1 MNQIARTF
9 ILVGLVVVILLA
21 MHLLPTPQIGETEL
35 RPVNILS
42 DVVAEPE
49 QASDIIDI
57 PVVPTAPIANANVNA
72 NDNVNLNPNDNL
84 NNPNTQLPTPNTPL
98 DLRSLATSGTQEHPT
113 PNTPPTDTL
122 LAGNEQPVEQLV
134 VSPDSVVMIVDY
146 SSGAPGGMSHFYA
159 QLARVQSLGRPV
171 RVAYYGDSFIEG
183 DILSGDVR
191 ELLQS
196 QFGGQGV
203 GWVDC
208 GSKVH
213 GFRQTVVHNYSGFS
227 EHEVVSKPFNGA
239 LQSISQRYFL
249 PTGSPRITL
258 TGTNRRRH
266 VSQWQRSTFYLR
278 SEGGCSLTARI
289 QDVDTTFNY
298 QVTGSP
304 IVQAIPCEIDTMPT
318 KSITWSVG
326 QTGRGT
332 TLFGIALESR
342 SGVIVDNFSMRGSA
356 GFTIA
361 NIPMETL
368 RQFAAI
374 RPYDLIIIQF
384 GLNVANAR
392 QTNYRTYIDRL
403 GQAIDHLRQAFPTAS
418 ILVMSCPDRDQRTA
432 QGIRTMNGVEQLIA
446 YQQLMASEHR
456 VAFLNLFQA
465 MGGRESMKGLVD
477 RGLANKD
484 YTHLNFG
491 GGKQIAKPIVQSLL
505 AGYHAAGY

>member
-9 ILVGLVVVILLA
+9 VLVGLVVAILLA

-57 PVVPTAPIANANVNA
+57 PVVPGAPVATTDVPTAPVSPSHPRTPKTP
-72 NDNVNLNPNDNL
+72 D
-84 NNPNTQLPTPNTPL
+84 TPTTP
-98 DLRSLATSGTQEHPT
+98 TTPVTPT
-113 PNTPPTDTL
+113 TPADSTGQ
-122 LAGNEQPVEQLV
+122 LAGNEPPAEQPVVL
-134 VSPDSVVMIVDY
+134 SDSVVMIADY
-146 SSGAPGGMSHFYA
+146 SSGAPGGMRHFYA

-196 QFGGQGV
+196 HFGGQGV

-227 EHEVVSKPFNGA
+227 EHEVVSRPFNGA

-258 TGTNRRRH
+258 TGTNRRKH

-289 QDVDTTFNY
+289 QDADTTFNY
-298 QVTGSP
+298 QVAGSP
-304 IVQAIPCEIDTMPT
+304 IVQAISCEIDTMPT

-326 QTGRGT
+326 QAGQGT

-403 GQAIDHLRQAFPTAS
+403 GQAIEHLRQAFPTAS
-418 ILVMSCPDRDQRTA
+418 ILVMSCPDRDQRTG

-491 GGKQIAKPIVQSLL
+491 GGKQIAKPIVESLL

>member
-9 ILVGLVVVILLA
+9 VLVGLVVVILLA
-21 MHLLPTPQIGETEL
+21 MHLLPTPKIGETEL

-49 QASDIIDI
+49 QAADIIDI
-57 PVVPTAPIANANVNA
+57 PLVPGAPVATTGTPTTPTSPTQPQTPTTPNVQQPTAPVTAGSPDSSLVSVGGGSA
-72 NDNVNLNPNDNL
+72 
-84 NNPNTQLPTPNTPL
+84 TPIV
-98 DLRSLATSGTQEHPT
+98 
-113 PNTPPTDTL
+113 
-122 LAGNEQPVEQLV
+122 EQPAL
-134 VSPDSVVMIVDY
+134 SSDSVVMIADY
-146 SSGAPGGMSHFYA
+146 SAGAPGGMSHFYA
-159 QLARVQSLGRPV
+159 QLGRVHSLGRPV

-191 ELLQS
+191 ELLQN

-227 EHEVVSKPFNGA
+227 EHEVVSRPFNGA

-258 TGTNRRRH
+258 SGTTRRKH

-278 SEGGCSLTARI
+278 SEGGCSLTAKV
-289 QDVDTTFNY
+289 QNVDTTFNY
-298 QVTGSP
+298 QVAGSP
-304 IVQAIPCEIDTMPT
+304 IVQAIACEIDTMPT
-318 KSITWSVG
+318 KSITWSIG

-332 TLFGIALESR
+332 TLFGIALESL

-392 QTNYRTYIDRL
+392 QTNYRTYIDRM
-403 GQAIDHLRQAFPTAS
+403 GQAIDHLHQAFPTAS

-446 YQQLMASEHR
+446 YQQLMASEHH

-465 MGGRESMKGLVD
+465 MGGRESMKSLVE

-491 GGKQIAKPIVQSLL
+491 GGRQIAKPVVESLL